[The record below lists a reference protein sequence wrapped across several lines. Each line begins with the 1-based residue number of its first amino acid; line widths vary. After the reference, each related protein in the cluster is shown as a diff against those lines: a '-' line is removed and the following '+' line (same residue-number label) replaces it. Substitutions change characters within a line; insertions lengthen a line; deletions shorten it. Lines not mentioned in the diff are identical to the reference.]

1 MSIEEKNKEFNDEF
15 WIKRI
20 IKMIS
25 ELYNAEINLN
35 NLLKNK
41 NKKRENFI
49 LFDKKWLEKWKSLV
63 AYDELKDKCKNL
75 ENIEEIKNEI
85 NELFIQLNTKK
96 RLEELGPMSS
106 IKLIK
111 KKSNIFDK
119 THLNEIGNFIPII
132 NTVDLY
138 FTNYIKEKIGVNGV
152 IFNGRMYIYDPIPE
166 KSKEKKI
173 IILFKENEE
182 NKEFKKYIIYLEQ
195 NANIN
200 NAINELNS
208 IKNEELL
215 NENFLK
221 NRTFNTAKI
230 IKIENAEDILRK
242 IEEKVIKRLEEEIKI
257 LEEERKILEEE
268 KEIKE
273 RKIKE
278 SEEGRLEEENK
289 RKEEEKKK
297 LEEERNKL
305 ENERIILKEEGKI
318 LEEERKKSEEEIY

>member
-1 MSIEEKNKEFNDEF
+1 MSIEEKNKGFNDEF
-15 WIKRI
+15 WTKRI

-49 LFDKKWLEKWKSLV
+49 LFYKKWLEKWKEIV

-152 IFNGRMYIYDPIPE
+152 IFNGRMYIYDPTPE
-166 KSKEKKI
+166 KSKEKKL

-182 NKEFKKYIIYLEQ
+182 NNEFRKYIIYLEQ

-208 IKNEELL
+208 IKNKELL
-215 NENFLK
+215 NENFLGDGK
-221 NRTFNTAKI
+221 FNTVNI
-230 IKIENAEDILRK
+230 TKIENAEDILRK
-242 IEEKVIKRLEEEIKI
+242 IEEKEIKRLEEEIKI

-273 RKIKE
+273 KERKIKE
-278 SEEGRLEEENK
+278 SEERRLEEENK

-297 LEEERNKL
+297 
-305 ENERIILKEEGKI
+305 
-318 LEEERKKSEEEIY
+318 

>member
-25 ELYNAEINLN
+25 EFYNAEINLN

-49 LFDKKWLEKWKSLV
+49 LFYKKWLEKWKSMV

-119 THLNEIGNFIPII
+119 THLNEFGRFIPII

-138 FTNYIKEKIGVNGV
+138 FTNYIKDKIAVNGV
-152 IFNGRMYIYDPIPE
+152 IFNGRMYIYDPTPE
-166 KSKEKKI
+166 KSKEKKL

-182 NKEFKKYIIYLEQ
+182 NKEFKKYIQYGSYYCPLLKRQFYTINFKITTIKILRGFSVKKFIIY
-195 NANIN
+195 
-200 NAINELNS
+200 
-208 IKNEELL
+208 
-215 NENFLK
+215 
-221 NRTFNTAKI
+221 KI
-230 IKIENAEDILRK
+230 IKIN
-242 IEEKVIKRLEEEIKI
+242 
-257 LEEERKILEEE
+257 
-268 KEIKE
+268 
-273 RKIKE
+273 
-278 SEEGRLEEENK
+278 
-289 RKEEEKKK
+289 
-297 LEEERNKL
+297 
-305 ENERIILKEEGKI
+305 
-318 LEEERKKSEEEIY
+318 